1 MRREG
6 RAAIDVRREEML
18 ALAQAE
24 IDAKAILSGQKL
36 LLPDGTLVNQQS
48 ERNAVLLSKQNFPP
62 AQLPYIAE
70 VAERNASAESIR
82 REISISKAVLHAEEE
97 LAQDPQEP
105 PETQPSDDWL
115 LRWRECAAGVSSD
128 DLQSLWGRVLAGEVK
143 SPGHYSLRTLEFLRN
158 LSRDEAKAIEK
169 VSPFV
174 VNDVIYRD
182 AKTLLE
188 SEGVSFSLLL
198 VLQEIGIVSG
208 VEALG
213 LEISWSS
220 QWPNRFQQVLI
231 SYGSI
236 LLVTH
241 ADPAKTLKVQIYQI
255 TGLGRQL
262 LRLGKFKAN
271 DAYLLEL
278 GTAIKAQGFDVQI
291 GSCVPAGENQIN
303 LSNMQSL

>member
-24 IDAKAILSGQKL
+24 VDAKAILSGQKL

-143 SPGHYSLRTLEFLRN
+143 SPGHYSLR
-158 LSRDEAKAIEK
+158 
-169 VSPFV
+169 
-174 VNDVIYRD
+174 
-182 AKTLLE
+182 
-188 SEGVSFSLLL
+188 
-198 VLQEIGIVSG
+198 
-208 VEALG
+208 
-213 LEISWSS
+213 
-220 QWPNRFQQVLI
+220 
-231 SYGSI
+231 
-236 LLVTH
+236 
-241 ADPAKTLKVQIYQI
+241 
-255 TGLGRQL
+255 
-262 LRLGKFKAN
+262 
-271 DAYLLEL
+271 
-278 GTAIKAQGFDVQI
+278 
-291 GSCVPAGENQIN
+291 C
-303 LSNMQSL
+303 